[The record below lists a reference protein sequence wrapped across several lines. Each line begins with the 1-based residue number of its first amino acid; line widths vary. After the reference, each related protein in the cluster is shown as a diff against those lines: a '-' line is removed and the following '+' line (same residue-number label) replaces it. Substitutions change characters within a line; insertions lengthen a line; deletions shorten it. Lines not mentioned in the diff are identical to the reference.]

1 MEIEQAIVC
10 PSFVA
15 IAQDTA
21 INASKLQGD
30 SSVE

>member
-1 MEIEQAIVC
+1 MEIERAIVC

-15 IAQDTA
+15 IAQDAA
-21 INASKLQGD
+21 IKTLKLQGD